1 MGYCGFGMRK
11 DLYTRVTNN
20 GFKRWIKP
28 KNTTKKRKQKGLKA
42 HQLTHTEINQ
52 IKKTIQRRI
61 KRKLRIVSM
70 VTLLILCVALTVLY
84 HSSQFNFLFH

>member
-1 MGYCGFGMRK
+1 MVLVCGKIYTLEYPTMGLSDG
-11 DLYTRVTNN
+11 LN
-20 GFKRWIKP
+20 P
-28 KNTTKKRKQKGLKA
+28 KTQQKKRKQKGLKA
-42 HQLTHTEINQ
+42 HKLTQTEINQ

-70 VTLLILCVALTVLY
+70 VTLLILFVALTVLY